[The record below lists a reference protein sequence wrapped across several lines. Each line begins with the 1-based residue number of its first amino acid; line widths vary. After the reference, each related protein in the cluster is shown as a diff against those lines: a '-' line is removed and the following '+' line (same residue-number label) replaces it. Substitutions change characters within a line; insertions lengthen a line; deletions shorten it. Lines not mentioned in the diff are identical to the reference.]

1 MYLSEKQIS
10 YTHDHTRSNMIIP
23 SYLPTLHYTTWHETT
38 LYYTALHSIL
48 YIQPFSEE
56 TYVFD
61 IIHLFCHNV
70 RSVCNLPIPF
80 AVRPHSVYS
89 PLISLQHAYA
99 LNSRSF
105 SPELSNQPTRKYG
118 NFRLMVKQS
127 PTSFQDPGWNIM
139 EVPFALVKVSWE
151 RPLSPEPN
159 LQNFPSIPA
168 LDLFVPHESLSNFED
183 FLSHQLQPLSVAQ
196 QFLQNLPGLTL
207 LEILEMQNEANSKA
221 WSIKLWDLQAH
232 RLFIKPFGCVAYLLL
247 CHLCHW
253 HLGTLEHVSCVSI
266 LALPA
271 SLSSIRIEKSF
282 QSKKQDAGRWYLRC
296 PRLSG
301 CTQNHPSIYPASEVT
316 HCSIG
321 IHGKVVH
328 GTSWHHTFRHIHVRY
343 IRHFPSEIAAVPPRS
358 NDHLAKRKNS
368 APFGCAA
375 FFLKWHDDRNHSLY
389 KLYSMS

>member
-1 MYLSEKQIS
+1 
-10 YTHDHTRSNMIIP
+10 
-23 SYLPTLHYTTWHETT
+23 
-38 LYYTALHSIL
+38 
-48 YIQPFSEE
+48 
-56 TYVFD
+56 
-61 IIHLFCHNV
+61 
-70 RSVCNLPIPF
+70 
-80 AVRPHSVYS
+80 
-89 PLISLQHAYA
+89 
-99 LNSRSF
+99 
-105 SPELSNQPTRKYG
+105 
-118 NFRLMVKQS
+118 
-127 PTSFQDPGWNIM
+127 M

-301 CTQNHPSIYPASEVT
+301 CTQNHPSIHQFILPRKWLIAALVSVEKLYMA
-316 HCSIG
+316 H
-321 IHGKVVH
+321 H
-328 GTSWHHTFRHIHVRY
+328 GTMKLQLCHPEAMITW
-343 IRHFPSEIAAVPPRS
+343 RS
-358 NDHLAKRKNS
+358 GKTL
-368 APFGCAA
+368 
-375 FFLKWHDDRNHSLY
+375 HSLFFVQPFF
-389 KLYSMS
+389 

>member
-296 PRLSG
+296 PSEDFRDALK
-301 CTQNHPSIYPASEVT
+301 TIHQFILPRKWLIIAALVSI
-316 HCSIG
+316 C
-321 IHGKVVH
+321 GKVVH
-328 GTSWHHTFRHIHVRY
+328 GTSWHHTFRHIHV
-343 IRHFPSEIAAVPPRS
+343 
-358 NDHLAKRKNS
+358 
-368 APFGCAA
+368 
-375 FFLKWHDDRNHSLY
+375 
-389 KLYSMS
+389 SMSVIFHRKLQLCHPEAMITWRSGKTLHRLVVQPFF

>member
-56 TYVFD
+56 TCVFD

-271 SLSSIRIEKSF
+271 SLSSIKIEKSF

-296 PRLSG
+296 PKWRLSG
-301 CTQNHPSIYPASEVT
+301 CTQNHPSIPAKSEV
-316 HCSIG
+316 
-321 IHGKVVH
+321 K
-328 GTSWHHTFRHIHVRY
+328 
-343 IRHFPSEIAAVPPRS
+343 
-358 NDHLAKRKNS
+358 
-368 APFGCAA
+368 
-375 FFLKWHDDRNHSLY
+375 
-389 KLYSMS
+389 KLYMAPYFQNTSMSVIFQWNCSCATPKQWSPGEAEKLCTVWLCSLFSKMTWWFKSFTA